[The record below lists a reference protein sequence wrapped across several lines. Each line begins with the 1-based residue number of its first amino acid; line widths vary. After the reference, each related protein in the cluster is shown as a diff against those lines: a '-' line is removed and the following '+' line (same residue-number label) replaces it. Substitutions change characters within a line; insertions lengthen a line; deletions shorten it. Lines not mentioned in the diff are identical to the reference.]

1 MCDNKLFIENLIKLI
16 ILITLRPELVEKNDP
31 PIITRIKNK
40 KYKFELLS
48 LKDIPIFDTLLD
60 IETNIFKKLLFLLKK
75 IKNTDITINK

>member
-16 ILITLRPELVEKNDP
+16 ILITLRPELVEKNEP